1 MNLEE
6 QIEHSYTLFE
16 KYTIEKTLYVC
27 KRCCVSDSD
36 EAALVNTPLRQITAQ
51 QLRCGYFESARNHSD
66 QELWEMK
73 HFLPRVLELMA
84 NFEVPDVSPETVF
97 YRLNLEKRD
106 KWPSEELQLLTDY
119 SVLFFEKCLA
129 YYPYSPDDC
138 DISTYLMM
146 FSSAHF
152 DLKPILKSWEKVDTL
167 ESLLHFND
175 FVLTGTE
182 FDTENQLTLK
192 NTYVDA
198 ENDKAIIDWLND
210 NDVKDGFSEK
220 ISRILEENK
229 SLEKE
234 TLEELRFL
242 NELLV
247 V

>member
-6 QIEHSYTLFE
+6 LIEHSYTLFE
-16 KYTIEKTLYVC
+16 KYTIGKTLDVC

-51 QLRCGYFESARNHSD
+51 QLRSGYFESARSHSD

-84 NFEVPDVSPETVF
+84 NFEVPSVGPETVF
-97 YRLNLEKRD
+97 YRLNLEKQD

-119 SVLFFEKCLA
+119 SVLFFEKCLG
-129 YYPYSPDDC
+129 YCPYSPDDC
-138 DISTYLMM
+138 DISTYLLM

-152 DLKPILKSWEKVDTL
+152 DLKPILKSWENVDTP
-167 ESLLHFND
+167 ESLLHFNE

-182 FDTENQLTLK
+182 FDSENKLILK
-192 NTYVDA
+192 NTYSDA
-198 ENDKAIIDWLND
+198 ENDTAIIDWLND

-220 ISRILEENK
+220 IIRILEENN
-229 SLEKE
+229 SLDKE
-234 TLEELRFL
+234 IIEELRFL
-242 NELLV
+242 NELLAV
-247 V
+247 